1 MYKLLEIYFMFP
13 KKLQIKLAWEKSV
26 YVILLLK
33 TQGCDG
39 SELCIF
45 PPAHTRTAL

>member
-1 MYKLLEIYFMFP
+1 MFP

-45 PPAHTRTAL
+45 PPAHTAL

>member
-1 MYKLLEIYFMFP
+1 MFP

-33 TQGCDG
+33 TQEGCDG